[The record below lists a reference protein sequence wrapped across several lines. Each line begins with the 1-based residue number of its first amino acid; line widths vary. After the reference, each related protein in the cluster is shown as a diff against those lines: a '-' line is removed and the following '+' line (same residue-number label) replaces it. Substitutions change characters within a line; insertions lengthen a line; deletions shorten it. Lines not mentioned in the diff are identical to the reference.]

1 LHRQLIYSQRRKFYF
16 SAPEETTTMKR
27 NYRTRSHYKAR
38 LNLRIEQLEAREMM
52 AADTEATD
60 MSLAANA
67 VPAAVTAPLAATSD
81 ATPTATAARVSGI
94 IIPVSSAEP
103 RSIDGANNN
112 LANPELGSV
121 GEQLLRVSNPDYADG
136 ISAPAGADRP
146 SARAISNA
154 LVAQDPAT
162 EPNEREVSAF
172 IYVWGQFIDHDMDL
186 TEPPETGREALPIAV
201 PADDALF
208 DPNGTGTQVI
218 RFNRSRFDESTG
230 TSTDNP
236 REQFNQITSWIDGS
250 MVYGSD
256 QATADSLRSFVSGKL
271 LVSDGNLP
279 PTDEAGDFLAGDTRA
294 NENIELTSMHALFVR
309 EHNWW
314 AGQIARQNPGLTDE
328 QIYQQARAIVIA
340 EIQSIT
346 YNEFLPA
353 LLGADVLSDYQ
364 GYDATVDPSIAN
376 EFSTAAFRMHT
387 LINDDVEFFGND
399 GRAVRDE
406 ITLAE
411 AFNNPDLLR
420 EAGADVILKY
430 LASTHAQEFDLQVVD
445 SLRNFLFGQP
455 GQGGLDLAS
464 LNIQRGRDHGLADY
478 NSVREA
484 YGLARVTSF
493 AEISSDPAIQQTL
506 EAAYGSVDNIDLWVG
521 GLAEDHLPG
530 ASVGELVQTIVADQF
545 ERLRD
550 GDRFWYQNIF
560 SGRQLR
566 QIENTSLSDVISRN
580 STITNLQEDV
590 FFLKSE
596 IRGQVYV
603 DSNANGRQD
612 RRENGLGGVT
622 IELLDDEGAVI
633 DTARTNGRGQYS
645 FDTFHETGD
654 YRVRVIVPNR
664 LLATSSAVR
673 DVLIS
678 RGDQTVSVNFA
689 LRSSGRQTSPTPP
702 RATTPKDQQAAAVD
716 AVFAASPTVDP
727 LAGMD
732 DATIARARRGR
743 PR

>member
-1 LHRQLIYSQRRKFYF
+1 
-16 SAPEETTTMKR
+16 MKR
-27 NYRTRSHYKAR
+27 NHRSESHYKAR

-52 AADTEATD
+52 AADTGTAAS
-60 MSLAANA
+60 SLNS
-67 VPAAVTAPLAATSD
+67 TAPPVALTSPLAAASEVSSS
-81 ATPTATAARVSGI
+81 AAAARVSSI
-94 IIPVSSAEP
+94 TIPVSTAAP
-103 RSIDGANNN
+103 RSFDGTGNN

-121 GEQLLRVSNPDYADG
+121 GEQLLRVSDPAYADG

-146 SARAISNA
+146 SAREISNA
-154 LVAQDPAT
+154 LVAQNSAT
-162 EPNEREVSAF
+162 APIEREVSAF

-186 TEPPETGREALPIAV
+186 TEPPTTGREALPIAV

-218 RFNRSRFDESTG
+218 GFTRSRFDATTG

-236 REQFNQITSWIDGS
+236 REQFNQITTWIDGS
-250 MVYGSD
+250 TDYGSD
-256 QATADSLRSFVSGKL
+256 QATADRLRSFVGGKL
-271 LVSDGNLP
+271 LVSDGGLP
-279 PTDEAGDFLAGDTRA
+279 PTDAAGNFLAGDTRA

-314 AGQIARQNPGLTDE
+314 AEQIAQQNRGLSDE
-328 QIYQQARAIVIA
+328 QIYQQARAIIIG

-353 LLGADVLSDYQ
+353 LLGVDALSDYQ
-364 GYDATVDPSIAN
+364 GYNATVDPSIAN

-406 ITLAE
+406 IALAE

-420 EAGADVILKY
+420 ETGADSILKY
-430 LASTHAQEFDLQVVD
+430 LASTHAQEFDLQIVD

-455 GQGGLDLAS
+455 GQGGFDLAA
-464 LNIQRGRDHGLADY
+464 LNIQRGRDHGLDDY

-493 AEISSDPAIQQTL
+493 AEISSDPVIQHTL
-506 EAAYGSVDNIDLWVG
+506 EATYGSVDNIDLWVG

-530 ASVGELVQTIVADQF
+530 SSVGELVQTIVADQF
-545 ERLRD
+545 ERLRN
-550 GDRFWYQNIF
+550 GDRFSYQNIF
-560 SGRQLR
+560 AGRQLR
-566 QIENTSLSDVISRN
+566 QIENTSLSDIISRN
-580 STITNLQEDV
+580 TTTTNLQENV
-590 FFLKSE
+590 FFLQSE
-596 IRGQVYV
+596 IRGQVYF

-622 IELLDDEGAVI
+622 VELLDDEGAVI
-633 DTARTNGRGQYS
+633 DTTRTNGPGQYS
-645 FDTFHETGD
+645 FSTFRETGD
-654 YRVRVIVPNR
+654 YRVRVVVPNR
-664 LLATSSAVR
+664 MQATSTVLR

-678 RGDQTVSVNFA
+678 RGDQAVSVNVG
-689 LRSSGRQTSPTPP
+689 LRAAGRPNSPTPP
-702 RATTPKDQQAAAVD
+702 RATAPSNQQVAAAVD
-716 AVFAASPTVDP
+716 AVFAASPTIDP

-732 DATIARARRGR
+732 DATIARARRAR